1 MISFHVRRRERGR
14 HRLTICSEQQA
25 QHWANC
31 AVRFHDSPSI
41 RTKNTSVTPPERT
54 ILDKADSTTNLLTE
68 VKHTPKGIVD
78 PRATARRIR
87 LATYP
92 PDAALAPFVDYFWVV
107 QWNLQ
112 DRAPETQR
120 VLPYPNAHLVFEA
133 GRTAIHGVVRGAYDR
148 PLAGAGKVLGV
159 RFAPGGLRPF
169 ISQPLSSF
177 TDSTIDA
184 DTLLGMPAAEAE
196 ALVLQRS
203 DDRAMVAQA
212 QAMLLAVLPQSDDN
226 ALLAARLTAAV
237 AAPHGP
243 ASVAQWCEQMAI
255 GERRLQRLFA
265 DYVGVPPKWVIQRY
279 RLQEAIWRLA
289 QPDAPDLASLAQE
302 LGFFDQAHFSG
313 QFTALV
319 GSTPL
324 GYRRAQLPGAG

>member
-1 MISFHVRRRERGR
+1 M
-14 HRLTICSEQQA
+14 
-25 QHWANC
+25 
-31 AVRFHDSPSI
+31 
-41 RTKNTSVTPPERT
+41 
-54 ILDKADSTTNLLTE
+54 DKADNAANVLTE
-68 VKHTPKGIVD
+68 IKHVPKGIVD

-92 PDAALAPFVDYFWVV
+92 PAAALAPFVEYFWIVA
-107 QWNLQ
+107 WDMR

-120 VLPYPNAHLVFEA
+120 VLPYPNAHLVFDA
-133 GRTAIHGVVRGAYDR
+133 GRTAIHGVVRGAFDR

-169 ISQPLSSF
+169 IAQPLSSF
-177 TDSTIDA
+177 TDGTIAADA
-184 DTLLGMPAAEAE
+184 LLGMPASQAE
-196 ALVLQRS
+196 ALVLRQI
-203 DDRAMVAQA
+203 DDDAMVAQA
-212 QAMLLAVLPQSDDN
+212 QVMLLDVLPEIDDA
-226 ALLAARLTAAV
+226 ALLACRLTAAA
-237 AAPHGP
+237 AAPNGP
-243 ASVAQWCEQMAI
+243 VSVAQLCEHMAI

-313 QFTALV
+313 KFTALV
-319 GSTPL
+319 GCTPL
-324 GYRRAQLPGAG
+324 DYRRAQLPGDGQD